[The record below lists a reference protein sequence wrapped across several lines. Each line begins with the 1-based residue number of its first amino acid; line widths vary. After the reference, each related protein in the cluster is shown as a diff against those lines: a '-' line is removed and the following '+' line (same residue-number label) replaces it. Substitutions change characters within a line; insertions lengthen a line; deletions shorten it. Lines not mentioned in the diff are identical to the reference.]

1 MTDKAPADT
10 NVIDLVAYLTGD
22 RPPEAVL
29 DAARGAHLDPVV
41 VIGRDAAGDLSITS
55 SDGDPAQV
63 VYLLECARRLILDEV
78 EG

>member
-1 MTDKAPADT
+1 MMTET
-10 NVIDLVAYLTGD
+10 SNVVDLVAYVTGD

-29 DAARGAHLDPVV
+29 DAARTAHLDPVV
-41 VIGRDAAGDLSITS
+41 VIGRDAAGDLSVSS

-63 VYLLECARRLILDEV
+63 LYLLECARRVVLETA